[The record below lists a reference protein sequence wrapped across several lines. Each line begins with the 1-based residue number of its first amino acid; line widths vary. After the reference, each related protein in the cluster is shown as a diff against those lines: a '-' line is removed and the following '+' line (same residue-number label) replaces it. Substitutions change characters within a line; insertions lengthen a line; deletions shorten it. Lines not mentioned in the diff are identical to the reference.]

1 MGPMVSFA
9 RIVEQWGRPSPIP
22 VEGYLI
28 GESAVEGG
36 RIMNRHGCS
45 LRGRAV
51 DARPAGSRYRRG
63 CTALHVFA
71 LPASVVEPS
80 AR

>member
-1 MGPMVSFA
+1 
-9 RIVEQWGRPSPIP
+9 
-22 VEGYLI
+22 
-28 GESAVEGG
+28 
-36 RIMNRHGCS
+36 MNRHGRWS
-45 LRGRAV
+45 RERAV

-63 CTALHVFA
+63 GTALFVFA

>member
-1 MGPMVSFA
+1 
-9 RIVEQWGRPSPIP
+9 
-22 VEGYLI
+22 
-28 GESAVEGG
+28 
-36 RIMNRHGCS
+36 MNRHGCS

-63 CTALHVFA
+63 CTALHIFP